1 MDARA
6 SSNELFNLTRK
17 KKCLLQVVGSDSRE
31 GRGGGRGEKG
41 GEEREGGGEE
51 SLTDSTES
59 KLTAEQYPQNRHI
72 HL

>member
-17 KKCLLQVVGSDSRE
+17 KKILLQVAGRDSRKGW
-31 GRGGGRGEKG
+31 GREEKG
-41 GEEREGGGEE
+41 TGGGGEE
-51 SLTDSTES
+51 SLTDSTEGR
-59 KLTAEQYPQNRHI
+59 LTVEQYPQNRHI

>member
-17 KKCLLQVVGSDSRE
+17 EKILLQVVGSDSRE
-31 GRGGGRGEKG
+31 GWGGKRGRGGD
-41 GEEREGGGEE
+41 EE
-51 SLTDSTES
+51 SLIDSTEGR
-59 KLTAEQYPQNRHI
+59 LTVEQYPQNRHI

>member
-17 KKCLLQVVGSDSRE
+17 EKILLQVVGSDSRE
-31 GRGGGRGEKG
+31 GWG
-41 GEEREGGGEE
+41 GGGERGRGGDEE
-51 SLTDSTES
+51 SLIDSTEGR
-59 KLTAEQYPQNRHI
+59 LTVEQYPQNRHI